1 MLVALPW
8 PVALA
13 ADVALLVVWGI
24 AVGWWTVRRPV
35 AALHGSGWLLRLR
48 PFEEGG
54 QWYERTLHVRA
65 WKDRLP
71 EAGTWFGGLSK
82 RHLPAAAEGGL
93 GRYRAEC
100 VRAEL
105 THWFAPAIV
114 PLFALWT
121 PWWLFAVLALGGL
134 ACNLPCVVAP
144 RYNRAR
150 IDALQERRP
159 QPGRA

>member
-1 MLVALPW
+1 MLVACPW

-13 ADVALLVVWGI
+13 IDAGLWVGWGV
-24 AVGWWTVRRPV
+24 AVGWWTAHRPRRGARRERMAP
-35 AALHGSGWLLRLR
+35 SDPPLR
-48 PFEEGG
+48 GG
-54 QWYERTLHVRA
+54 RGWYERVLHVRA

-82 RHLPAAAEGGL
+82 RHLPTAAEGGL

-105 THWFAPAIV
+105 THVLALAIV
-114 PLFALWT
+114 PLFVLWT
-121 PWWLFAVLALGGL
+121 PWWLFVVLALGGL

-150 IDALQERRP
+150 IDALQIRRA
-159 QPGRA
+159 QAGRA